1 MLFGQSVFQSVLTRL
16 NEEEEEAVEAKADTL
31 AFRVSG
37 LNTSFVAETPV
48 GSPASAAGA
57 YFDVQADSTP
67 AEPEAPEVASEPEPA
82 PEPPEEPVIPEHLL
96 RLSDAEIAEDLAI
109 GPDDT
114 AETLAEKRRRFA
126 KDNHPDR
133 IAAAFRDNATL
144 RMKTANLL
152 VDRAL
157 KDLYWRSS

>member
-16 NEEEEEAVEAKADTL
+16 NEEDAAKAEADPQ

-37 LNTSFVAETPV
+37 LNTSFVVETAT

-57 YFDVQADSTP
+57 YFDVQADSAPLEP
-67 AEPEAPEVASEPEPA
+67 AATEVADAPAPE
-82 PEPPEEPVIPEHLL
+82 PEPPEEPVIPAHLL
-96 RLSDAEIAEDLAI
+96 RLTEAEIAEDLAI
-109 GPDDT
+109 GPEDS

-126 KDNHPDR
+126 KDNHPDT
-133 IAAAFRDNATL
+133 IAAAYRDNATL
-144 RMKTANLL
+144 RMMTANLL
-152 VDRAL
+152 IDRAI

>member
-16 NEEEEEAVEAKADTL
+16 NEEEEEAVEAKADPQ

-37 LNTSFVAETPV
+37 LNTSFVAETPA

-57 YFDVQADSTP
+57 YFDIQADSAP
-67 AEPEAPEVASEPEPA
+67 LPEAPDATHEPEPA
-82 PEPPEEPVIPEHLL
+82 PEPPEEAVIPAHLL
-96 RLSDAEIAEDLAI
+96 RLTEAEIAEDLAV
-109 GPDDT
+109 GPEDT

-126 KDNHPDR
+126 KDNHPDTV
-133 IAAAFRDNATL
+133 AAAFRDKATL
-144 RMKTANLL
+144 RMMTANLL
-152 VDRAL
+152 VDRAI